1 MQIDPAFARNLSEH
15 DLDELERRRD
25 TVFALSGERRLVY
38 VNPAYGRF
46 ARENGAEWLEGAWEL
61 GASIDDAIPEPLRRF
76 YDSLYETVRDT
87 NTPVDHDYECSTPSA
102 IRRLR
107 MRVYPLRPAGWLV
120 VNAIIA
126 EGLDPGP
133 STAPDQ
139 HLYRVYGVI
148 VVCCHCR
155 RTRRASGGG
164 AEQWDWVPAWLA
176 DAPAEVSHGL
186 CPPCFAHHY
195 PVGD

>member
-1 MQIDPAFARNLSEH
+1 
-15 DLDELERRRD
+15 
-25 TVFALSGERRLVY
+25 
-38 VNPAYGRF
+38 
-46 ARENGAEWLEGAWEL
+46 
-61 GASIDDAIPEPLRRF
+61 
-76 YDSLYETVRDT
+76 
-87 NTPVDHDYECSTPSA
+87 
-102 IRRLR
+102 

-176 DAPAEVSHGL
+176 DAPAEVTTACALRASHITTRSETERRAAQKDGRCGVFDWHCDRPIWPL
-186 CPPCFAHHY
+186 RV
-195 PVGD
+195 VGHTPIQIAYSFEKA